1 LRGHFEA
8 GEEREN
14 GRKGG
19 EKEKGKRRKGREK
32 HPRNKFLV
40 MALPALLP
48 SAYAMPNLAL
58 LGVFDYELFDSY
70 DMTDDMLRFKV

>member
-1 LRGHFEA
+1 
-8 GEEREN
+8 
-14 GRKGG
+14 
-19 EKEKGKRRKGREK
+19 
-32 HPRNKFLV
+32 

-48 SAYAMPNLAL
+48 SAYAMLNLAL